1 VQYLNTLIWIGF
13 CQALFAALLMFTKAE
28 RSVSDKVLTAWLGLL
43 ALGFLIHG
51 ISFKQYDL
59 PLLTGTHL
67 LFNAALYLYVKSL
80 THVGFRLKPVYL
92 LHLVPYIMV
101 EIFRHTIQ
109 EPLLIG
115 TPLAF
120 YGSHLFSYLFAL
132 CNLVSWLIY
141 SPMTITMVYNYRK
154 SLQDKVS
161 SIEKNENIRW
171 LFIVTTF
178 YVCYCLA
185 GYLISLVVI
194 IADKQTLWPAIYNF
208 SFLLILVYMLSFY
221 GLRQKLI
228 PERLQ
233 VDEEKRQYK
242 NPLLSDSDRK
252 NLGEK
257 VQMHVQERKVYL
269 NPELN
274 MDILAT
280 ELEIPKHHLTEVL
293 NVELGKNFFQF
304 INSFRIEAVKEM
316 LKDPTNYYSI
326 EAVGYE
332 CGFSNKSSFF
342 RIFKEIVGVTPLEYK
357 NNVSES

>member
-1 VQYLNTLIWIGF
+1 
-13 CQALFAALLMFTKAE
+13 
-28 RSVSDKVLTAWLGLL
+28 
-43 ALGFLIHG
+43 
-51 ISFKQYDL
+51 
-59 PLLTGTHL
+59 
-67 LFNAALYLYVKSL
+67 
-80 THVGFRLKPVYL
+80 
-92 LHLVPYIMV
+92 
-101 EIFRHTIQ
+101 
-109 EPLLIG
+109 
-115 TPLAF
+115 
-120 YGSHLFSYLFAL
+120 
-132 CNLVSWLIY
+132 
-141 SPMTITMVYNYRK
+141 MVYNYRK

-194 IADKQTLWPAIYNF
+194 IADRQTLWPAIYNF

-233 VDEEKRQYK
+233 VDEEKRKYK

-252 NLGEK
+252 NVGEK
-257 VQMHVQERKVYL
+257 VQMYVQEHKVYL